1 MLNEKVYPLG
11 TVVKLKEQTE
21 RYMITGMLRPMKD
34 GKVVDYAA
42 VRFPLG
48 NVGAQSFR
56 YFNHEDVV
64 EVLHEGYRHAD
75 FEKLTQIMPA
85 LYKARA
91 EYAEKAAA
99 LLKEANVPQEV
110 TELE

>member
-11 TVVKLKEQTE
+11 TVVALKERTE
-21 RYMITGMLRPMKD
+21 RYMITGMLRLMRD

-48 NVGAQSFR
+48 NVGSQSFR
-56 YFNHEDVV
+56 YFNHEDVA
-64 EVLHEGYRHAD
+64 EVLHEGYRHED
-75 FEKLTQIMPA
+75 FEKLAKIMPD

-91 EYAEKAAA
+91 EYAEKAAEM
-99 LLKEANVPQEV
+99 LKAANVPQEV